1 MAQANISI
9 GTNPN
14 DGTGTPLRTAMGYIQ
29 NNFTEFYSVITPT
42 PLAGNNASF
51 ANNITVAAN
60 VNSNNLFA
68 NTKLQVGSSSGY
80 NFGSLAV
87 IEIDANQN
95 TYVQSVIQNANSGT
109 QASGDLVITADTGND
124 SFGYIDLGINSSTY
138 SNASYNIGGALDGY
152 LYSSNS
158 NLLIGTAS
166 AKEVVFHANGTLSTN
181 RIFTINATAVTIA
194 NGAAL
199 VANGSTGTAG
209 YYLTSNGTGVYWSSE
224 AFLGANQD
232 AQYTWSNTQTFQ
244 NTITFSSILNAN
256 TINAT
261 NTFNTASGSGGTTS
275 GITITNTNISIG
287 NSSVNTSTNSTHF
300 FSGNSTVYG
309 LGNNTSD
316 VLVNPTGNLSLTA
329 VSINL
334 VNASANVL
342 VANLS
347 GLYVNAAVNAT
358 SHTSGTNAVFNST
371 NLLYTGNTT
380 LQPTITLSNTGA
392 FSIGNSSTTQTTS
405 IISIAN
411 SAGNVVIT
419 PVSVSVDGA
428 DTINATGIYTT
439 GTVNA
444 SSYTAGSNAVFNSTN
459 LLYTGNTTLQ
469 PTVTLS
475 NTGAFSIGNSSTT
488 QTTSIISI
496 ANSAGNVVITPV
508 SVSVDGADTIN
519 ATGIYTTGTV
529 NATSHTSGTNAVFNS
544 TNLLYTGN
552 TTLQPTIT
560 LSNTGAFSIG
570 NSSTTQT
577 TSIITVANSV
587 GNIAITPISITLANT
602 TQPFFVANSTAA
614 TAYNKVQIG
623 NNALNPY
630 SYGTAAAIEIDLTSN
645 GFVQVVIQNANSQ
658 LNASSDLVAAADSGN
673 DVSNY
678 VDLGINSSTY
688 SNASYN
694 IGGALDAYLYAS
706 NGALTIGTASVKD
719 VVIHAGGTTTTNRI
733 LTVNTSGVTVNTSS
747 NLTVLSNTFNLGT
760 SNVSG
765 HTTYGAGG
773 YTYLPN
779 GLKMIF
785 GAITTANSTAN
796 VISFSA
802 QSGVSF
808 TSNCYSLTLTSNAV
822 ASVAAAYTVN
832 ATSFTLITNSATS
845 STVSFMAIGI

>member
-109 QASGDLVITADTGND
+109 QASGDLIITADTGND

-224 AFLGANQD
+224 AFLGANQA

-309 LGNNTSD
+309 LGNNTSE

-358 SHTSGTNAVFNST
+358 SHT
-371 NLLYTGNTT
+371 
-380 LQPTITLSNTGA
+380 
-392 FSIGNSSTTQTTS
+392 
-405 IISIAN
+405 
-411 SAGNVVIT
+411 
-419 PVSVSVDGA
+419 
-428 DTINATGIYTT
+428 
-439 GTVNA
+439 
-444 SSYTAGSNAVFNSTN
+444 AGSNAVFNSTN

-469 PTVTLS
+469 PTV
-475 NTGAFSIGNSSTT
+475 
-488 QTTSIISI
+488 
-496 ANSAGNVVITPV
+496 
-508 SVSVDGADTIN
+508 
-519 ATGIYTTGTV
+519 
-529 NATSHTSGTNAVFNS
+529 
-544 TNLLYTGN
+544 
-552 TTLQPTIT
+552 T

>member
-109 QASGDLVITADTGND
+109 QASGDLIITADTGND

-224 AFLGANQD
+224 AFLGANQA

-309 LGNNTSD
+309 LGNNTSE

-358 SHTSGTNAVFNST
+358 SHTAGSNAVFNST

-380 LQPTITLSNTGA
+380 LQPTVTLSNTGA

-469 PTVTLS
+469 PTV
-475 NTGAFSIGNSSTT
+475 
-488 QTTSIISI
+488 
-496 ANSAGNVVITPV
+496 
-508 SVSVDGADTIN
+508 
-519 ATGIYTTGTV
+519 
-529 NATSHTSGTNAVFNS
+529 
-544 TNLLYTGN
+544 
-552 TTLQPTIT
+552 T